1 MHADRRGVDKAAVEL
16 QPGIFRPDLSVVTT
30 GAAGRG
36 ARRSRGSTADSDRQ
50 VIARIGPLTRI
61 VSGAPF

>member
-30 GAAGRG
+30 GAVAAVLDGRAE
-36 ARRSRGSTADSDRQ
+36 ARPTL
-50 VIARIGPLTRI
+50 IGK
-61 VSGAPF
+61 